1 MPLDPSASSSGAR
14 KRILVVCYSLS
25 GTTQALAEA
34 IAHSCDAELELIRD
48 RTERRGWFGRLRS
61 AFEALLRR
69 DTWIRPA
76 RHPLKDYSL
85 VIFGSPVWAWNLAS
99 PVRAYARRY
108 GPQCRRV
115 AFFCTTDG
123 GGAGRVLADLERLC
137 GRRPQA
143 RLALTRR
150 AVRLGRFDAEVDE
163 FVRRLQPDRGTT
175 TTSGMRMLG

>member
-1 MPLDPSASSSGAR
+1 MDPSASSSGVR
-14 KRILVVCYSLS
+14 RRILVVCYSLS
-25 GTTQALAEA
+25 GTTRILAEA
-34 IAHSCDAELELIRD
+34 IAHSFDAELELIHD

-76 RHPLKDYSL
+76 RRPLKDYSL

-115 AFFCTTDG
+115 AFFCTSG
-123 GGAGRVLADLERLC
+123 GSGADRALADLEQLC
-137 GRRPQA
+137 GRRPLA

-150 AVRLGRFDAEVDE
+150 AVLQGRFDAEVEE
-163 FVRRLQPDRGTT
+163 FVRRLQPDPDATPI
-175 TTSGMRMLG
+175 SGMRALG